1 MPRGEHPNSRA
12 NLIVNSERTPKQRE
26 DQARKAGQK
35 SGEVRAQNASLSADL
50 KGRCTPDRLAKIN
63 ERILS
68 MAEKGNLK
76 AYEIVRDTI
85 GEKPTDKHAVAITDD
100 ESARYIDDYFAEKY
114 DRPTGE

>member
-1 MPRGEHPNSRA
+1 MARTGGNPDIVEVGKNTRFGSPNGYSTA
-12 NLIVNSERTPKQRE
+12 
-26 DQARKAGQK
+26 KAGEK
-35 SGEVRAQNASLSADL
+35 SGEVRRAQASLSADL

-100 ESARYIDDYFAEKY
+100 ESARYIDDYFATKY

>member
-76 AYEIVRDTI
+76 AYELVRDTI
-85 GEKPTDKHAVAITDD
+85 GEKPVNRQINENIDRSAEELNEYLGRQ
-100 ESARYIDDYFAEKY
+100 ESPND
-114 DRPTGE
+114 

>member
-1 MPRGEHPNSRA
+1 MPSGEHPNSKA
-12 NLIVNSERTPKQRE
+12 NLEKGVRFSEE
-26 DQARKAGQK
+26 NARKMAEK
-35 SGEVRAQNASLSADL
+35 SHEARAINTSLSADL

-76 AYEIVRDTI
+76 AYELVRDTI

-100 ESARYIDDYFAEKY
+100 ESARYIDDYFATKY

>member
-1 MPRGEHPNSRA
+1 MARTGGNPDIADAGKNTRFGTDSGYSAVKAQEKSVEARA
-12 NLIVNSERTPKQRE
+12 INT
-26 DQARKAGQK
+26 
-35 SGEVRAQNASLSADL
+35 SLSADL

-76 AYEIVRDTI
+76 AYELVRDTI

-100 ESARYIDDYFAEKY
+100 ESARYIDEYFAEKY